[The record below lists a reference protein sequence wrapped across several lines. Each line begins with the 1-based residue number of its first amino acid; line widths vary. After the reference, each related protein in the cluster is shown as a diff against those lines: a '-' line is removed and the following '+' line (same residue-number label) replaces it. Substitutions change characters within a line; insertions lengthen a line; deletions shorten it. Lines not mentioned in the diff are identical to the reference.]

1 MSLQAMKMI
10 EKDTLQVK
18 AQPAVRVP
26 SQVQLAE
33 LNLMNM
39 TVRKGLAE
47 ISKALL
53 HISNIACLPRDE
65 MEVSR
70 AAAAAD
76 CVII

>member
-1 MSLQAMKMI
+1 MI
-10 EKDTLQVK
+10 EKDALQVK
-18 AQPAVRVP
+18 AKPGRPFIGTASASGHHYNQQP
-26 SQVQLAE
+26 AE

-65 MEVSR
+65 MEVG
-70 AAAAAD
+70 
-76 CVII
+76 